1 MAGQVH
7 YYLASTLSWTTLD
20 EALLSIFKLSILF
33 CKRDSSHNP
42 QLLLFYKTGTSW
54 LPIDFPHHDFCF
66 EDKQEASQLELL
78 VLPKY
83 IKYTDQGYSNSIW
96 LSRML
101 S

>member
-66 EDKQEASQLELL
+66 EDKQEASSWSCWSYPNTLSIQ
-78 VLPKY
+78 
-83 IKYTDQGYSNSIW
+83 IKDIVTAFG
-96 LSRML
+96 
-101 S
+101 